1 MTRRPSSG
9 MALLEFVGMG
19 VTEGIVVPEFG
30 KKIAEALPAEIRE
43 NPL

>member
-1 MTRRPSSG
+1 
-9 MALLEFVGMG
+9 MG

-30 KKIAEALPAEIRE
+30 KKIAEALPAEIRG